1 MRRMLV
7 YLALAAVLGLS
18 LAIGLVAAQWPHWC
32 RLLGWCDGRGL
43 L

>member
-1 MRRMLV
+1 MRTF
-7 YLALAAVLGLS
+7 AVLMTLVLLLAVS
-18 LAIGLVAAQWPHWC
+18 LGIAWVASDWPHWC